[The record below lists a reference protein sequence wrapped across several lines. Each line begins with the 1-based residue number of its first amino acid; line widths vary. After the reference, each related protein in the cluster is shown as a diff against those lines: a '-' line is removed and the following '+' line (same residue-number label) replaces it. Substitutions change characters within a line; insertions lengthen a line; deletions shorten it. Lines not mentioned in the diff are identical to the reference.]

1 MKEKANRSRAPI
13 IALLVLAAAAGVL
26 LAFWLARR
34 PQADAGT
41 KVLAVQV
48 VHGSGGVKDFTVRT
62 DADDLAQALLEHAP
76 LGVKGG
82 DGPFGLYI
90 QTVDGETASDA
101 ERTFWSI
108 SRDGAALTVGA
119 SSQPIADGEHYEL
132 TLTQW

>member
-13 IALLVLAAAAGVL
+13 AALLVLAAVAGVF

-34 PQADAGT
+34 PEADAGT
-41 KVLAVQV
+41 KVLTVQV
-48 VHGSGGVKDFTVRT
+48 VHGSGSVKDFALRT

-76 LGVKGG
+76 LGVKGD

-108 SRDGAALTVGA
+108 SKDGAALTVGV